1 MDVCQ
6 YCIENGSVF
15 TLGSVSLWSGV
26 YVTEDSLEISLNYEY
41 NGLEEWRIHINYCPF
56 CGRELS

>member
-15 TLGSVSLWSGV
+15 TLGSGSLWSGV
-26 YVTEDSLEISLNYEY
+26 CITEDRLEISLNYEY
-41 NGLEEWRIHINYCPF
+41 NGLEEWGIYISYCPF
-56 CGRELS
+56 CGRKLT